1 MNKKNVYYTTLGCSK
16 NDVDTASMRTILENK
31 EYDTVYS
38 PEDADVIVINTC
50 GFIEDA
56 KKESIDEI
64 FNMAEY
70 TRDTDKKLVVSG
82 CLAQRYADEL
92 LEQIPEIDAILGTGQ
107 ISHIDSYIEKLNS
120 EDRFKAI
127 EDINSEYVEGLK
139 KKNVS
144 AVEYVKISEGCN
156 NFCSYCIIPVL
167 RGKNRSRKIENIV
180 EEITYLVENGA
191 KEIVLIAQN
200 TTDYGVDLYGEYS
213 LPKLLQEIEKIENL
227 KWVRIL
233 YLYPD
238 NFTEELIE
246 VFKTSRKILPYADIP
261 LQHISDNVLRAMNR
275 RTDKSDI
282 ENLITKLRREIQN
295 MIIRTTFIVGFPGE
309 TEEDFKE
316 LADFIE
322 SMKLDKV
329 GVFEFSREENTKAY
343 SMENQ
348 VDEKTKATRKRKLM
362 EIQEVVSAEI
372 ISDKVGRVYE
382 CLIEEI
388 TEDAIVARNYMD
400 APDIDGVV
408 YVNGDYTEDYEVGD
422 FINVLITDTMEY
434 DMIGELNESA

>member
-372 ISDKVGRVYE
+372 IIDKVGRVYE

-388 TEDAIVARNYMD
+388 TEDAIVARSYMD